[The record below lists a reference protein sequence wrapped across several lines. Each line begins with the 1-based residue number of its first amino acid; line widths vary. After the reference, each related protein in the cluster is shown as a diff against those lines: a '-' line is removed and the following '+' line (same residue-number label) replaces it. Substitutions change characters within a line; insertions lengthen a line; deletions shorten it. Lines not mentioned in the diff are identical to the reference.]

1 MIAIS
6 FSDSIKQ
13 HMKCYMKRSLFS
25 SSSYVVFIRMC
36 LYTFGKSERE
46 WLSSW
51 EVFFFLRNWPN
62 SKAINGIKL
71 RRSMLVNVVPNS
83 SKLRKP

>member
-13 HMKCYMKRSLFS
+13 RMKCYMKRSLFS
-25 SSSYVVFIRMC
+25 SSSYVVFIHMC
-36 LYTFGKSERE
+36 IYTFGKSERK

-51 EVFFFLRNWPN
+51 EVFLRNWPN
-62 SKAINGIKL
+62 SKATNGIKL